1 MSVRKIITYPH
12 PVLREKSLDVKD
24 LNGSTMKV
32 VSDLVDTMYAASHS
46 IGISAPQIGEGLR
59 IILVDVTRNPHY
71 KRTNHGKLVLINP
84 QIVEAQGEKV
94 TREGCMSVPDFVA
107 FVRRPRIVVVRGW
120 TPEGKEVEI
129 EARNLEAV
137 ALQHE
142 IDHLNGVLFIDR
154 ITSLSEL
161 IPRNSLGKKRRG
173 GGEG

>member
-12 PVLREKSLDVKD
+12 PLLRKKSSDVRN
-24 LNGSTMKV
+24 LNGSIMKV
-32 VSDLVDTMYAASHS
+32 VNDLVETMYASPHG

-59 IILVDVTRNPHY
+59 IILVDVTRNLHY
-71 KRTNHGKLVLINP
+71 KRANHGKLIIINP
-84 QIVEAQGEKV
+84 KVVEAQGEKV

-107 FVRRPRIVVVRGW
+107 FVKRPRIVVVRGW
-120 TPEGKEVEI
+120 IPEGKEVEI
-129 EARNLEAV
+129 EAKNLEAV

-161 IPRNSLGKKRRG
+161 IPRNSLGKKP
-173 GGEG
+173 

>member
-12 PVLREKSLDVKD
+12 PILREKSLDVRN
-24 LNGSTMKV
+24 LNGPVMKV
-32 VSDLVDTMYAASHS
+32 VGDLVETMYTAPHG

-59 IILVDVTRNPHY
+59 IILVDVTLNPHY
-71 KRTNHGKLVLINP
+71 KRANHGKLLLINP
-84 QIVEAQGEKV
+84 KVVEAQGEKV
-94 TREGCMSVPDFVA
+94 TREGCMSIPDFVA

-120 TPEGKEVEI
+120 TPEGRDVKI
-129 EARNLEAV
+129 EAKNLEAV

-161 IPRNSLGKKRRG
+161 IPRNSLGKKK
-173 GGEG
+173 